1 VFAGCDI
8 DLTQFPACGV
18 AGRKNKGYRRMARVV
33 ARSLEDLQKEMT
45 GKEDRSKE
53 KERGQVPMSA
63 RAVDEMPGYRER
75 VYEIVSRIP
84 AGRVMTYGQIAEML
98 GEGYTARTVGFVMH
112 SADEETTPWHR
123 VINAQG
129 GCSTGRV
136 IMPPDKQQRMLEAEG
151 VEFNARGRC
160 DLGRYRWIPEE
171 EVEEQRRRDEEDEG
185 QASLF
190 PD

>member
-1 VFAGCDI
+1 
-8 DLTQFPACGV
+8 
-18 AGRKNKGYRRMARVV
+18 MV
-33 ARSLEDLQKEMT
+33 ARQIKDIQKEMAGT
-45 GKEDRSKE
+45 EDRPKE
-53 KERGQVPMSA
+53 KAQLAVPMSA
-63 RAVDEMPGYRER
+63 RAVDETPGYRER

-84 AGRVMTYGQIAEML
+84 SGRVMTYGQIAEML

-112 SADEETTPWHR
+112 SAEEETTPWHR

-136 IMPPDKQQRMLEAEG
+136 VMPPDKQQRMLEAEG

-171 EVEEQRRRDEEDEG
+171 EAEEQQQRRRDEEDEG